1 MLANY
6 LFMQT
11 LKDKNVL
18 LVGATGGIGSRTAK
32 LLAGSGANLF
42 LAGRNAD
49 KLQQVATECNVPA
62 DRTFALD
69 ISQPAEVTALKE
81 KYFQQISSIDILV
94 NAAGIGIIKLMDTLD
109 ESEFL
114 KTLHFNLYAPFLLV
128 KAFLP
133 AMKEIKK
140 GLIINIPGILG
151 KVPMAGAAAYSASK
165 YGLVGMMQSIREEL
179 KRTDIR
185 ITNLFLGGVDSPFWD
200 NIDLKVQREK
210 MVQSEEAAKAIWFL
224 CQQPDSGVVS
234 EMVLQPF
241 NHQAI

>member
-1 MLANY
+1 
-6 LFMQT
+6 MQT

-18 LVGATGGIGSRTAK
+18 LIGATGGIGSRTAK

-42 LAGRNAD
+42 LAGRNAN

-62 DRTFALD
+62 ERTFALD
-69 ISQPAEVTALKE
+69 ISQPAEVAALKE
-81 KYFQQISSIDILV
+81 KYFQQSATIDILV
-94 NAAGIGIIKLMDTLD
+94 NAAGIGIIKSMDTLD

-114 KTLHFNLYAPFLLV
+114 KTLQFNLYAPFLLV

-133 AMKEIKK
+133 AMKEVKK

-151 KVPMAGAAAYSASK
+151 KVPMAGSAAYSASK

-241 NHQAI
+241 NHQVI